1 MKKSNRVYVIV
12 GVGCKMSMWNADMSM
27 SAKRLSDGTIYGS
40 DKALKFAIKDL
51 WSKQGEKV
59 LVAKHRNSNYKLLTL
74 KEIYNMEFNEDLPS
88 KKDEDGLNKVLKNI
102 LKCLDVRNFG
112 TTFAV
117 ADVNLGITGVVQV
130 GQGLNK
136 WEPATTEIIDILSP
150 YVNPKKNKSKEN
162 EEDKE
167 KEMTSIGSK
176 IVVDEAHYF
185 YPITINPANYDNLIE
200 VVDDYEGYS
209 EEDYLKLKDA
219 LLVCATAL
227 ETNAKSGCE
236 NEFALFI
243 ECKDESNLYLANLDN
258 YIEMSGEDKNR
269 IIDIT
274 KLQDLLKARKEDI
287 KSIEVYYNPYKL
299 QLKYDE
305 DPNIVIKNMF
315 GDKI

>member
-1 MKKSNRVYVIV
+1 MKKTNRVYAVV
-12 GVGCKMSMWNADMSM
+12 GIGCKMSMWNADMSM
-27 SAKRLSDGTIYGS
+27 SAKRLTDGTIFGS

-51 WSKQGEKV
+51 WNKQGEKI
-59 LVAKHRNSNYKLLTL
+59 LVAKHRNNEYKLLNL
-74 KEIYNMEFNEDLPS
+74 KEIYNMEFGEDLPS
-88 KKDEDGLNKVLKNI
+88 KKDKDGLNKVLKNI

-117 ADVNLGITGVVQV
+117 ADINLGITGVVQI

-150 YVNPKKNKSKEN
+150 YVNPKK
-162 EEDKE
+162 DGD
-167 KEMTSIGSK
+167 MTSIGSK
-176 IVVDEAHYF
+176 TVVDEAHYF
-185 YPITINPANYDNLIE
+185 YPLTVNPANYNDLIG
-200 VVDDYEGYS
+200 VVDNYEGYT

-227 ETNAKSGCE
+227 ETNSKTGCE

-243 ECKDESNLYLANLDN
+243 ECKDGSNLYLANLDS
-258 YIEMSGEDKNR
+258 YIKMTGEDKTR
-269 IIDIT
+269 IVDIT
-274 KLQDLLKARKEDI
+274 KLQDLLNTKKEEI

-299 QLKYDE
+299 QLNYDKNE
-305 DPNIVIKNMF
+305 NIVVKNMF